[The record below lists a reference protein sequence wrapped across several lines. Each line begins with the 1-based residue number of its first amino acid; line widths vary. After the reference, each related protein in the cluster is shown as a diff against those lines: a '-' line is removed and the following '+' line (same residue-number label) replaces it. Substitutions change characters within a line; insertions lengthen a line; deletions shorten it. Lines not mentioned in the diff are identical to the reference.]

1 MKKKDSKDLEKF
13 LAQITDVQL
22 ALWSSSW
29 GRLQCTAETSRGD
42 VYTSWSGDTREKV
55 SMEMIIKAF
64 ELIGEQLP
72 DKEIK

>member
-13 LAQITDVQL
+13 LAQITDVKL
-22 ALWSSSW
+22 ALWSCSW
-29 GRLQCTAETSRGD
+29 GRLQCTAETSRGK
-42 VYTSWSGDTREKV
+42 VYQSWSGDTRDKV